1 MLPVQQGS
9 CAKFLSHSS
18 PTFVVNAVKFL
29 KPSDFDVWPNN
40 INEKDLY
47 LIGEM
52 ERTPYQN
59 LSMVLP
65 VFPVEGIIVMGMNK
79 RYMVNLLVR
88 RKNAQHFK
96 NIVFSKNGNKKIC
109 FNTTNL
115 IPIGIRF
122 INMQW
127 HDYNIYIIT
136 CVHSYFFLFS
146 H

>member
-1 MLPVQQGS
+1 M
-9 CAKFLSHSS
+9 
-18 PTFVVNAVKFL
+18 NAVKFL

-96 NIVFSKNGNKKIC
+96 NIVFMVIRGSPYTFISKTVMEAMVGTNINLPSIIKLEIHGEISMIC
-109 FNTTNL
+109 YLSSPEKHFA
-115 IPIGIRF
+115 
-122 INMQW
+122 
-127 HDYNIYIIT
+127 DVNILT
-136 CVHSYFFLFS
+136 WT
-146 H
+146 